1 MHSSNF
7 YICKFNFK
15 SHCSTTPHHV
25 YHPPP
30 ATTTLSFDYNLRNTT
45 KWHKKGPNNGIN
57 RHSGL
62 GTLIFF
68 LHTNVFHRQY
78 NYSDHHYS
86 HHHHCS
92 SRPPQQQQR
101 GNSSKRGLL
110 TAVTKDGAQDVCASQ
125 APVKFF
131 SLFFSSSNIYLQ
143 KMVLQFHHHQCHRS
157 IQRWRRGLG
166 LETRCLKP
174 QVNFSF
180 FYNNTTGLKT
190 HTSWAPG
197 TFFFSLFPSTN
208 IYIQKRVTQ
217 LQPAPPVPPP

>member
-1 MHSSNF
+1 MAQKGPKWRYKPSFGPRYINF
-7 YICKFNFK
+7 FFCILMFFTDN
-15 SHCSTTPHHV
+15 TTT
-25 YHPPP
+25 
-30 ATTTLSFDYNLRNTT
+30 ATTITPTITT
-45 KWHKKGPNNGIN
+45 VAP
-57 RHSGL
+57 
-62 GTLIFF
+62 
-68 LHTNVFHRQY
+68 
-78 NYSDHHYS
+78 D
-86 HHHHCS
+86 HCS

-143 KMVLQFHHHQCHRS
+143 KMVLQFQHHQCHRS
-157 IQRWRRGLG
+157 IQRWWWGLG
-166 LETRCLKP
+166 LETCCLEP